1 MRPSLNWVLG
11 LVLLAGGPVHGADAL
26 NAAAAQVAAGDY
38 RAALASLDRLEN
50 SSAAGALFLRATA
63 LAGSGR
69 LDEAALLFERL
80 IAEHPAMP
88 EAYNNL
94 AALRARQGQLAEAKE
109 LLERG
114 LRTDARYAM
123 VYDNLSTIYVEMA
136 RSSYAKAL
144 RLEAGAQPP
153 RLAVLTGL
161 ATAPAAP
168 LQVAVAAASAPAE
181 APAPLSASVAVVKPA
196 PAPVPATRPEPV
208 PAAKPEP
215 EPAPAPAAE
224 PESAPATE
232 PEAAP
237 AAAEAEPESAA
248 VAMPAAPT
256 PTAEPA
262 AAAAAAATTV
272 PEPLRLAVV
281 TALNGWARAW
291 SQQNVDA
298 YLAYYDANFAPE
310 GMERLAWEAERRSR
324 ITRPAWI
331 KVELEEVQVEA
342 PASDAVVVT
351 LRQRYAAPGYK
362 DTTLKRMQLVLHEGN
377 WMITSETSLKVL
389 R

>member
-38 RAALASLDRLEN
+38 GAALASLERLEN
-50 SSAAGALFLRATA
+50 ASAAGPLFLRATA

-161 ATAPAAP
+161 AAAPAAP
-168 LQVAVAAASAPAE
+168 LQVAAAPAE
-181 APAPLSASVAVVKPA
+181 APAPVSPPAPVAMVKPA
-196 PAPVPATRPEPV
+196 PAPAPAPKSEPVPAAKPEPVPAVKPEPV

-215 EPAPAPAAE
+215 EPVAAVTPAPEPVPAAE
-224 PESAPATE
+224 PEPV
-232 PEAAP
+232 PP
-237 AAAEAEPESAA
+237 AA
-248 VAMPAAPT
+248 VATAPEPVPAPS
-256 PTAEPA
+256 A
-262 AAAAAAATTV
+262 AAVV

-298 YLAYYDANFAPE
+298 YLAYYDADFAPE
-310 GMERLAWEAERRSR
+310 GMERPAWEAERRSR

-331 KVELEEVQVEA
+331 KVELEEVQMEA
-342 PASDAVVVT
+342 AAPDAVVVT

-362 DTTLKRMQLVLHEGN
+362 DTTLKRMHLALHEGN
-377 WMITSETSLKVL
+377 WMITSEANLKVL

>member
-26 NAAAAQVAAGDY
+26 DTAAAQVAAGDY

-161 ATAPAAP
+161 ATVPAAP
-168 LQVAVAAASAPAE
+168 LQVAAAAPAPAE
-181 APAPLSASVAVVKPA
+181 AEVK
-196 PAPVPATRPEPV
+196 PAPVPAARPEPV

-215 EPAPAPAAE
+215 EPMPAARPE
-224 PESAPATE
+224 PESVPATE

-237 AAAEAEPESAA
+237 AAAAAEPEPAA
-248 VAMPAAPT
+248 VAMPAAAA
-256 PTAEPA
+256 AEPA
-262 AAAAAAATTV
+262 AAAPV

-298 YLAYYDANFAPE
+298 YLAYYDASFAPE

-342 PASDAVVVT
+342 PAPDAVVVT

-362 DTTLKRMQLVLHEGN
+362 DTTLKRMTLALHEGN
-377 WMITSETSLKVL
+377 WMITSEANLKVL

>member
-26 NAAAAQVAAGDY
+26 DTAAAQVAAGDY

-161 ATAPAAP
+161 ATVPAAP
-168 LQVAVAAASAPAE
+168 LQVAAAAPAPAE
-181 APAPLSASVAVVKPA
+181 AEVK
-196 PAPVPATRPEPV
+196 PAPVPAARPEPV

-215 EPAPAPAAE
+215 EPMPAARPE
-224 PESAPATE
+224 PESVPATE

-237 AAAEAEPESAA
+237 AAAA
-248 VAMPAAPT
+248 
-256 PTAEPA
+256 AEPA
-262 AAAAAAATTV
+262 AAAPV

-298 YLAYYDANFAPE
+298 YLAYYDASFAPE

-331 KVELEEVQVEA
+331 KVELEEVRVEA
-342 PASDAVVVT
+342 PAPDAVVVT

-362 DTTLKRMQLVLHEGN
+362 DTTLKRMTLALHEGN
-377 WMITSETSLKVL
+377 WMITSEANLKVL